1 MKSRSSSYSP
11 RKSKNAKISSD
22 TSHKN
27 HGNNEIESLSSI
39 NTNITKNITFMN
51 EIMKK
56 KSTTSTEQPDL

>member
-11 RKSKNAKISSD
+11 RKSKGAKISSD

-27 HGNNEIESLSSI
+27 HGNNEIESLLSI
-39 NTNITKNITFMN
+39 NTNITENIAFVD

-56 KSTTSTEQPDL
+56 STTTTGQPDVL